1 MFFYILVLTVHNL
14 EHMLKYIFV
23 LYLFLQNYVSNSIFT
38 PVLCIIKVNIIF
50 DLTPFSFFQT
60 NTKINFYPSP

>member
-38 PVLCIIKVNIIF
+38 RVLCHMLSTQIASNV
-50 DLTPFSFFQT
+50 
-60 NTKINFYPSP
+60 YW

>member
-1 MFFYILVLTVHNL
+1 MFFYIMVLTVHNL

-38 PVLCIIKVNIIF
+38 RVLCHMLSTQISSRCLLVV
-50 DLTPFSFFQT
+50 LVFSL
-60 NTKINFYPSP
+60 Y

>member
-1 MFFYILVLTVHNL
+1 MFFYILLLTVHNL

-38 PVLCIIKVNIIF
+38 RVLCHMLSTQIASRCLLVV
-50 DLTPFSFFQT
+50 LLFSL
-60 NTKINFYPSP
+60 Y